1 MTADIKPIKTA
12 AEVGLAEAFAALRPR
27 LAGSPVA
34 ARREAA
40 FRRFEA
46 VGLPHRRIEEWK
58 YTDLRALM
66 RDAKPLAAPPEASAK
81 ARARSAG
88 GVLAALDARRIVF
101 VDGMLAP
108 ELSDLTPEPGLKIS
122 SLAAVLGAGETE
134 TIARL
139 GIGPAEG
146 DVAYS
151 LNTAF
156 MGDGAVIEVAPGA
169 RPARPVHLVFAYG
182 SDRAA
187 AVFTRS
193 LVVVGAGAALTLFET
208 HEGPGGV
215 GYQVNAAID
224 LAVGD
229 RARVD
234 RVKVSAEGRDAL
246 HLSTLSATIG
256 ADARLADMT
265 FTTGGKVVRNQ
276 LFVRCDGAGSTLA
289 INGASLLN
297 GRQHADTTMLV
308 DHAAGHCRG
317 REVFKSV
324 LDDASRGVF
333 QGKIIVRRGAQKTDA
348 RMMSRALLLSEE
360 AESDNK
366 PELEI
371 FADDVQCGHGATS
384 GALDDNLK
392 FYLMARGIPERDAEA
407 LLIQS
412 FVAEAIDDVA
422 HEGARAA
429 LIEAAR
435 AWLAARP

>member
-215 GYQVNAAID
+215 DYQVNAAVD

>member
-215 GYQVNAAID
+215 DYQVNAAID

-429 LIEAAR
+429 LIEAIR